1 MNIINIEHISKIYG
15 EKTIFDDASFGIQEG
30 DKIGIVGINGA
41 GKSTLLKMIAEK
53 ENPDSGQIIR
63 QNGLKIAYVPQNP
76 VFPEDA
82 DIRSYAFDR
91 GDGEDWKVESC
102 LTELGIREYDI
113 PISHLSGGQK
123 RRVVLAKVLAQDF
136 DVLLLDE
143 PTNHLDGSMIAW
155 LEEYLRSYRGT
166 VIMVTHDRYFLDRVT
181 NRILEI
187 SRGKMYGYDADYS
200 GFLELKAARE
210 EMELASERKRQSI
223 LRMELEWAKRGC
235 RARSTKQRARLER
248 LEALKS
254 GKAPVKDQ
262 TVELDSVETRMGKKT
277 IEFHH
282 VSKSYGEKKIL
293 EDFTYIV
300 LKNQRLGII
309 GPNGCGKSTV
319 MKMIAGIAEPD
330 SGHIDIGD
338 TVKIGYFAQE
348 EQDMDDSQRVIDY
361 VKDIAEYITTKDGK
375 ISASQLLERFLFTPD
390 MQYAPIGKLSGG
402 EKRRLYLLG
411 VLAENA
417 NVLLFDEPGN
427 NLDIPTLTILED
439 YLNSFSGIVI
449 AVSHDRYFLD
459 NMADRIFELDGM
471 GHAVQYEGGYT
482 DYLEA
487 KKRRTGA
494 DAGGSV
500 SGSGRGKARAGEKGG
515 NSPADSTA
523 GSTCG
528 KDAGQQEAD
537 GQKKG
542 AKDWKKNSPQ
552 KLKFSYK
559 EQREYETID
568 ADIAALEEKLESVER
583 QIEANATNSVKLKEL
598 MEEQER
604 TNALLEEKMERWVY
618 LNDLAEKIAE
628 QG

>member
-15 EKTIFDDASFGIQEG
+15 EKMIFDDASFGIQEG
-30 DKIGIVGINGA
+30 DRIGIVGINGT
-41 GKSTLLKMIAEK
+41 GKSTLLKMIAGEAT
-53 ENPDSGQIIR
+53 PDSGQIIR

-76 VFPEDA
+76 VFPDDA
-82 DIRSYAFDR
+82 DIRSFAFDR
-91 GDGEDWKVESC
+91 GDGEDWQVESC
-102 LTELGIREYDI
+102 LTELGIREYDT
-113 PISHLSGGQK
+113 PIAHLSGGQK

-143 PTNHLDGSMIAW
+143 PTNHLDGGMITW
-155 LEEYLRSYRGT
+155 LEEYLRSCRST
-166 VIMVTHDRYFLDRVT
+166 ILMVTHDRYFLDRVT

-187 SRGKMYGYDADYS
+187 SHGKMYGYDADYS

-210 EMELASERKRQSI
+210 EMELASERKRQSV

-235 RARSTKQRARLER
+235 RARTTKQKARLER
-248 LEALKS
+248 LEALKN
-254 GKAPVKDQ
+254 GKAPLRDQ

-277 IEFHH
+277 IELHH

-309 GPNGCGKSTV
+309 GPNGCGKSTLV
-319 MKMIAGIAEPD
+319 KMIAGLVKPD
-330 SGHIDIGD
+330 SGHIEIGD

-439 YLNSFSGIVI
+439 YLNAFSGIVI

-487 KKRRTGA
+487 KKRRGGE
-494 DAGGSV
+494 DAGV
-500 SGSGRGKARAGEKGG
+500 SGSGSCREKE
-515 NSPADSTA
+515 A
-523 GSTCG
+523 GST
-528 KDAGQQEAD
+528 
-537 GQKKG
+537 
-542 AKDWKKNSPQ
+542 KDWKKNRPQ

-568 ADIAALEEKLESVER
+568 TDIAALEEKLESIER
-583 QIEANATNSVKLKEL
+583 KIEANATNSVKLKEL
-598 MEEQER
+598 LEEQER

-628 QG
+628 QE

>member
-30 DKIGIVGINGA
+30 DRIGIVGINGT
-41 GKSTLLKMIAEK
+41 GKSTLLKMIAGEAT
-53 ENPDSGQIIR
+53 PDSGQIIR

-76 VFPEDA
+76 VFPDDA
-82 DIRSYAFDR
+82 DIRSFAFDR
-91 GDGEDWKVESC
+91 GDGEDWQVESC
-102 LTELGIREYDI
+102 LTELGIREYDT
-113 PISHLSGGQK
+113 PIAYLSGGQK

-143 PTNHLDGSMIAW
+143 PTNHLDGGMITW
-155 LEEYLRSYRGT
+155 LEEYLRSCRST
-166 VIMVTHDRYFLDRVT
+166 ILMVTHDRYFLDRVT

-187 SRGKMYGYDADYS
+187 SHGKMYGYDADYS

-210 EMELASERKRQSI
+210 EMELASERKRQSV

-235 RARSTKQRARLER
+235 RARTTKQKARLER
-248 LEALKS
+248 LEALKN
-254 GKAPVKDQ
+254 GKAPLRDQ

-277 IEFHH
+277 IELHH

-300 LKNQRLGII
+300 LKNQRVGII
-309 GPNGCGKSTV
+309 GPNGCGKSTLV
-319 MKMIAGIAEPD
+319 KMIAGLVEPD
-330 SGHIDIGD
+330 SGHIEIGD

-439 YLNSFSGIVI
+439 YLNAFSGIVI

-487 KKRRTGA
+487 KKRRGGE
-494 DAGGSV
+494 DAGV
-500 SGSGRGKARAGEKGG
+500 SGSGNGSGSGSGREKE
-515 NSPADSTA
+515 A
-523 GSTCG
+523 GST
-528 KDAGQQEAD
+528 
-537 GQKKG
+537 
-542 AKDWKKNSPQ
+542 KDWKKNRPQ

-568 ADIAALEEKLESVER
+568 TDIAALEEKLESIER

-628 QG
+628 QE